1 MNKLYQYSVIS
12 ALMEG
17 VAGKGLPL
25 SSLLAR
31 GDHGIGTF
39 RTMLGE
45 LIVVDGKAY
54 QMLFGRDSARG
65 LGQGRHR
72 ALRHDHPVPAQERHK
87 IHPRQQG
94 ELGAMIASLFLTGRN
109 SFVAFRIDGAFR
121 SVQVR
126 TVSGQSHPKE
136 GLGELAARQPVHSL
150 THTRG
155 TVVGF
160 RSPAFL
166 QGVSVAGLHMHFI
179 DEKRERGG
187 HVLSL
192 ETEGDVTIRAADVS
206 RSVLDLPRDDTEY
219 NDATIKVDLA
229 AIEAAEGLLHV

>member
-54 QMLFGRDSARG
+54 QMLSDGTAREASAKV
-65 LGQGRHR
+65 
-72 ALRHDHPVPAQERHK
+72 DTVPFAMITRFRPK
-87 IHPRQQG
+87 SAIKSTLANKG
-94 ELGAMIASLFLTGRN
+94 ELGAMISSLFLTGRN

-229 AIEAAEGLLHV
+229 AIEAAEG